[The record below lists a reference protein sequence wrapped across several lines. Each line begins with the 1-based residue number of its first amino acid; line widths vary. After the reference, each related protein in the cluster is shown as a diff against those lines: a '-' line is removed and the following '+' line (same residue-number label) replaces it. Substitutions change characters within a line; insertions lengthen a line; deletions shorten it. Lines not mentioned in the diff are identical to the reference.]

1 MEWIEITLIVLICV
15 IILMMV
21 LFGFN
26 RHRSTSQRPSKSSVS
41 RTTTKSPTIQQE
53 LEFFA
58 KQEKYKRL
66 KGHVDY
72 FKGTEFQDA
81 SKLFYWILS

>member
-1 MEWIEITLIVLICV
+1 MDWIEITLIVLICV

-26 RHRSTSQRPSKSSVS
+26 RRRSTSQRQSKSSVS
-41 RTTTKSPTIQQE
+41 RTSPTIQQDLE
-53 LEFFA
+53 LFA